1 MKMTVLR
8 KLQYAQQSL
17 EKERAMREIL
27 QSINPKAFNDRKLL
41 LEEAKRLHGKYNV
54 HVICEALKIP
64 RGTFYNHIFRSKG
77 ENNSYAIRDKMLKK
91 EIQRIFDEH
100 HQILGAAKIAAVIRQ
115 NGTPVTEKKVRKLMH
130 ELNLQSIRSKSKMIF
145 NKLNPR
151 YQNLVKRNFNP
162 AAPNQVWV
170 SDVTEFEFKQHKYFI
185 CAILDLFSRKIIS
198 HKIGLRNSTHLI
210 LITLRNAIK
219 GRHPPKD
226 MIFHSDRGSPYTAFA
241 TRRFCRESG
250 INVSYSKARTPID
263 NAVMESFFSSLK
275 LEELYRHNYHSVRA
289 FYKSI
294 DEYITYYNTARPHQ
308 KLGNTTPDQKEK
320 SFNGGSKV

>member
-77 ENNSYAIRDKMLKK
+77 ENNSYAIRDKMLKE

-115 NGTPVTEKKVRKLMH
+115 SGTPVTEKKVRKLMH

-151 YQNLVKRNFNP
+151 FPNLVKRNFNP
-162 AAPNQVWV
+162 ASPNQVWV

-226 MIFHSDRGSPYTAFA
+226 MIFHSDRGSPYTA
-241 TRRFCRESG
+241 
-250 INVSYSKARTPID
+250 
-263 NAVMESFFSSLK
+263 
-275 LEELYRHNYHSVRA
+275 
-289 FYKSI
+289 
-294 DEYITYYNTARPHQ
+294 
-308 KLGNTTPDQKEK
+308 
-320 SFNGGSKV
+320 

>member
-64 RGTFYNHIFRSKG
+64 RGTFYNHIFKSKG

-115 NGTPVTEKKVRKLMH
+115 SGTPVTEKKVRKLMH

-151 YQNLVKRNFNP
+151 FPNLVKRNFNP
-162 AAPNQVWV
+162 ASPNQVWV

-241 TRRFCRESG
+241 TRRFCRERG

-294 DEYITYYNTARPHQ
+294 DEYITYYNTVHPHQ

>member
-115 NGTPVTEKKVRKLMH
+115 SGTPVTEKKVRKLMH

-151 YQNLVKRNFNP
+151 FPNLVKRNFNP
-162 AAPNQVWV
+162 ASPNQVWV

-241 TRRFCRESG
+241 TRRFCRERG
-250 INVSYSKARTPID
+250 INVSYSKSRTPID

-294 DEYITYYNTARPHQ
+294 DEYITYYNTVHPHQ